1 MSDKKVI
8 AEDEISIFCEQ
19 IAMVLKSGVP
29 LYEGLEAVCENY
41 KDTKYEEYFLE
52 INAEYGRGSSFYD
65 ACKNAGIFPAYMLQM
80 LNVGLRPM
88 HSTRI

>member
-1 MSDKKVI
+1 MGSNRVI

-41 KDTKYEEYFLE
+41 RGTKYEEYFLS
-52 INAEYGRGSSFYD
+52 INEDYQKGDYL
-65 ACKNAGIFPAYMLQM
+65 NPAVIIDTNHGNSGKDPFEQ
-80 LNVGLRPM
+80 P
-88 HSTRI
+88 RIIKEVL

>member
-52 INAEYGRGSSFYD
+52 INAEYGRGRECNPAGNRRVKINLECVRPEQISFLLWL
-65 ACKNAGIFPAYMLQM
+65 F
-80 LNVGLRPM
+80 
-88 HSTRI
+88 